1 MGAEEKNLLKY
12 IWNWLVKSSVNP
24 KKTSLTIKGVLS
36 TAVIVL
42 GYIGISGHGIDVG
55 SLSGNLTD
63 VIVQL
68 TATITSLMALYGAV
82 RKVYLT
88 IIK

>member
-1 MGAEEKNLLKY
+1 MEQKKNLFKD
-12 IWNWLVKSSVNP
+12 IWNWLVKSSANP

-42 GYIGISGHGIDVG
+42 GYIGISGHGIDIG
-55 SLSGNLTD
+55 TLSNNLTD
-63 VIVQL
+63 IIVQL

-88 IIK
+88 IKK